1 MKVKSGAETNV
12 PEYNNNVES
21 IHSAQYKWLRTCVQ
35 AMLGNSHSNVSGV
48 AKRNPLTDMT
58 KLQPQ
63 APQLSSYPAS
73 ARAMFSMQPNL
84 ATTNLV
90 MNQDSHSPPKK
101 DAYLGSSV
109 RPLSRDTS
117 VYLLLAPQSASTRL
131 PKRSPPPSHQ
141 NGPPRAAT
149 PTLASQNHASPKPIS
164 HPHQSYFRICP

>member
-35 AMLGNSHSNVSGV
+35 AMLGNSHSN
-48 AKRNPLTDMT
+48 
-58 KLQPQ
+58 PQ